1 MDAME
6 VPSTW
11 KGEEEGEGRGGR
23 EVTKEEEIGDVNT

>member
-11 KGEEEGEGRGGR
+11 KGEEEGGGRGER
-23 EVTKEEEIGDVNT
+23 EATKEEEIGDVNT